1 MARTS
6 IKTSYSCSYDEAQR
20 KISAILY
27 QKGFKTTTL
36 KTGEK
41 VWKKGTGLMTAMQ
54 FVKVDFGQNEFIM
67 SAWVQAGI
75 GSVGGG
81 EMDLTGVVAALPKR
95 QLMKVLEEIK
105 KSF

>member
-6 IKTSYSCSYDEAQR
+6 IKTSYNCSYEEAER
-20 KISAILY
+20 KINSILS
-27 QKGFKTTTL
+27 QKGFKMTTL

-54 FVKVDFGQNEFIM
+54 FVKVDFSQNEFIM

-75 GSVGGG
+75 GSVGGK
-81 EMDLTGVVAALPKR
+81 EMDLTGVVGALPKK

-105 KSF
+105 VSF

>member
-1 MARTS
+1 
-6 IKTSYSCSYDEAQR
+6 
-20 KISAILY
+20 
-27 QKGFKTTTL
+27 
-36 KTGEK
+36 
-41 VWKKGTGLMTAMQ
+41 MTAMQ